1 MTISLGILILTYL
14 VLLLMSKY
22 FRAKIV
28 DAYFLI
34 MSPYVFI
41 IIINNL
47 VMVETGFDVISDR
60 IIYIHVLGILLFYV
74 GAFGGE
80 CLMSKMKFKPL
91 FKPTMY
97 ENISLKKLIVLTFF
111 LVVAVGLGKS
121 LLIYKYGLIGF
132 ISGGDSIKMFSIFN
146 HLILLLYPCTMM
158 LCDYALKERKRYYYV
173 LVALAIFLVF
183 SSFIKYH
190 IISLLISIFIYI
202 IIRKPK
208 YFIKCGIAT
217 LALIVT
223 SFVINY
229 MLDFMSN
236 DIQVENQFYYNHL
249 WQYVGGS
256 TIVMEY
262 MENYIGNNSNYS
274 IIEWLWGMVTSFPT
288 IFTKAFFDTAISDYD
303 FSTTLPMVKIGN
315 ASGSNVVGILG
326 SAFLQGN
333 MLSFSLFMI
342 GWGMIVQFVVTNLN
356 QRNTNT
362 VAPVLVGS
370 IFLSFNILSFFSS
383 FFVLSNPWETM
394 LCAAI
399 LPSLIKNR
407 SKQIKMI

>member
-394 LCAAI
+394 LFAAI